1 MIKDNLFTI
10 PIWIFSITDFKK
22 KKKELIKILK
32 PFKEKKEGIQTFKTN
47 RHILRKNLSENFSKI
62 LLNEIKEFSKEL
74 KKDILIEDVWSV
86 SYEKNEYHS
95 IHDHGSKG
103 LSGILYLDMPKDAP
117 ETIYLQPWNDWT
129 IDRTIYRKI
138 PVKEGDI
145 VIIPKFIKHF
155 TEPNK
160 SKKIKKV
167 ISWDMQLYDF

>member
-1 MIKDNLFTI
+1 
-10 PIWIFSITDFKK
+10 
-22 KKKELIKILK
+22 
-32 PFKEKKEGIQTFKTN
+32 
-47 RHILRKNLSENFSKI
+47 
-62 LLNEIKEFSKEL
+62 
-74 KKDILIEDVWSV
+74 
-86 SYEKNEYHS
+86 
-95 IHDHGSKG
+95 
-103 LSGILYLDMPKDAP
+103 MPKDAP